1 MDETDKREPRD
12 RSRRPRVVVLGG
24 GFGGLSVAR
33 ALRKAAVDVLL
44 VDRTNHHLF
53 QPLLYQVAMSGLSPA
68 EIAWPIRSILRTQ
81 ANAEVVLSDATAID
95 LAARTVTLVDD
106 GERAVSFDYLVMATG
121 AQTTYYGHADWERV
135 TLDLKSLDD
144 AVEVR
149 RRVLLAFEEAE
160 RSTDPDE
167 RRKLLTFV
175 VIGGGPTGVELAGAL
190 AELARFVLAADF
202 RNINARAARVTLIEA
217 SDRVLGTFAPTL
229 SDKALS
235 QLKDL
240 GVDVVLNTKVTG
252 IDAGGVDVGN
262 TRIDSATVIW
272 AAGVGATPITKTLGV
287 ELDRAGRVVVE
298 PDCSVPGH
306 RNVFAIGD
314 TALFLHQDGK
324 PLPGVSPVAM
334 QQGRFVA
341 RAIAADLAGRQRGTF
356 HYVDK
361 GSMATIGRS
370 RAIAEMRQ
378 LKLSGFPAWVAWLAV
393 HLFFLIGFKN
403 RFFVLLDWI
412 YAYFTYRRGA
422 RLITGRRLRAGPG
435 TGNS

>member
-422 RLITGRRLRAGPG
+422 RLITGRRLRAGPER
-435 TGNS
+435 GNS